1 MDLIPPFVNGVL
13 SDSANIT
20 CGVPQGLIL
29 GPLPFLLYINDLPYC
44 LKQSTTR
51 MFADDTN
58 ISVTGTC
65 FKDVQASV
73 NSKLEIVKEW
83 LTANKLSINVTKT
96 EYMLIASK
104 HKIANLV
111 NPLNIKLG
119 DETINRVTASKSLGM
134 YLDEDLS
141 WNEHVD
147 YIARKISSAVGGLK
161 QVRPFVTQE
170 TLLTIY
176 KSLILPHFDYCDVRG
191 LGYT

>member
-1 MDLIPPFVNGVL
+1 MRVSQNNAMENAAVL
-13 SDSANIT
+13 SQFRLS
-20 CGVPQGLIL
+20 LS
-29 GPLPFLLYINDLPYC
+29 LL
-44 LKQSTTR
+44 
-51 MFADDTN
+51 
-58 ISVTGTC
+58 
-65 FKDVQASV
+65 
-73 NSKLEIVKEW
+73 
-83 LTANKLSINVTKT
+83 
-96 EYMLIASK
+96 ASK

-119 DETINRVTASKSLGM
+119 DETIKRVTMSKSLGM

-176 KSLILPHFDYCDVRG
+176 KSIILPHFDYCDVFG
-191 LGYT
+191 ILLTKVTSKDFKSSKTLQLEL